1 MAIYRFYKKCLV
13 SVVSDSN
20 KSSRFKSKKE
30 KGDLLK
36 HVLILLSKKTTKY
49 LSKFSVQMS
58 VVFFCQFVLICE
70 KKAKSLHSAPSIPKS
85 MVFNFNL

>member
-1 MAIYRFYKKCLV
+1 M

-36 HVLILLSKKTTKY
+36 HVLILLSKKTTEY

-70 KKAKSLHSAPSIPKS
+70 KKAKSYIVHQVYPKVWYSIS
-85 MVFNFNL
+85 TYNLQF